1 MPFLGGRYQNIF
13 TVSWTRRRALL
24 NWLAFRSHGVS
35 RLRDAVY
42 NFAAI
47 SACCRRL
54 SLWGGAYGCISGRRV
69 ACFAV
74 VRRCSPFLPA
84 CSRRPLLQAWAAEGL
99 LGNILLRSILEVGQS
114 RQDIAVVR
122 SRAAI
127 RGDISPWRVPGQSTV
142 AVFSPHAFPK
152 GTRAGKA
159 PVRGRIRAS
168 CIRNELVLAR
178 YARHASEKPCKQ
190 PSGNAPRED
199 LAAKRPFSLRWPL
212 KSYTTGK
219 SCHS

>member
-1 MPFLGGRYQNIF
+1 MGRRRRVPIGRRRRRASMMPRCSALVRRCCRALMMPCRHVRMARCCYLARLCHWCKCLFRSCSPYYASVFSMPFLGGRYQNIF

-74 VRRCSPFLPA
+74 VRAAARFYPHAPDARC
-84 CSRRPLLQAWAAEGL
+84 CK
-99 LGNILLRSILEVGQS
+99 
-114 RQDIAVVR
+114 
-122 SRAAI
+122 
-127 RGDISPWRVPGQSTV
+127 PGQPR
-142 AVFSPHAFPK
+142 VFSAIY
-152 GTRAGKA
+152 R
-159 PVRGRIRAS
+159 
-168 CIRNELVLAR
+168 
-178 YARHASEKPCKQ
+178 
-190 PSGNAPRED
+190 
-199 LAAKRPFSLRWPL
+199 
-212 KSYTTGK
+212 
-219 SCHS
+219 

>member
-1 MPFLGGRYQNIF
+1 MVPFLGGRYQNIF

-99 LGNILLRSILEVGQS
+99 LGK
-114 RQDIAVVR
+114 
-122 SRAAI
+122 
-127 RGDISPWRVPGQSTV
+127 ISPWCVPGRRSV
-142 AVFSPHAFPK
+142 ATFRRGVFPGSQPWQFF
-152 GTRAGKA
+152 RLMRSR
-159 PVRGRIRAS
+159 RGLGREKRRFA
-168 CIRNELVLAR
+168 AR
-178 YARHASEKPCKQ
+178 FARHVSEMSWFWQDMRTMHPKSPANSRRGMHCAKILP
-190 PSGNAPRED
+190 PSAPFRCAGPSSHTQRAN
-199 LAAKRPFSLRWPL
+199 LAIPRCFV
-212 KSYTTGK
+212 
-219 SCHS
+219 